1 MKNLLYVVQPE
12 FADALKVFR
21 KGGSKKDG
29 VLLCYEGGF
38 LSIESGEKTA
48 VMRAEGEWHGRVTF
62 RHQILQALAVV
73 PPAMNPIPIS
83 YAENRLL
90 IGGMNISCSWV
101 LQGQSIIDRLE
112 NPSLLDLLVL
122 EKFIPRSELGSTE
135 RGKRVVSA
143 VRTLESRII
152 SASKVL
158 EDFGV
163 TEDEIR
169 DLTSRKISERIV
181 MLGG

>member
-1 MKNLLYVVQPE
+1 M
-12 FADALKVFR
+12 
-21 KGGSKKDG
+21 
-29 VLLCYEGGF
+29 CYEGGF

-48 VMRAEGEWHGRVTF
+48 VMRAEGEWHGRATF
-62 RHQILQALAVV
+62 RYQILQALAVV
-73 PPAMNPIPIS
+73 PPAMNPVPIS

-90 IGGMNISCSWV
+90 IGGMNIPCTWV
-101 LQGQSIIDRLE
+101 LQGQSMIDRLE

-122 EKFIPRSELGSTE
+122 EKFIPRAELGSTE

-143 VRTLESRII
+143 FRMLESRIT
-152 SASKVL
+152 SATKAL

-169 DLTSRKISERIV
+169 ELTSRKIRERTV
-181 MLGG
+181 ALGG